1 MGPFGVPFFYLESY
15 NENAMSGLRDT
26 EHDYQYT
33 ARCGEVI
40 CEDCFTEKYIAPF
53 NSNEQMFEFDHSEE

>member
-1 MGPFGVPFFYLESY
+1 MLCQVCES
-15 NENAMSGLRDT
+15 E
-26 EHDYQYT
+26 EHDYQCT

>member
-1 MGPFGVPFFYLESY
+1 MKMLCQVCEIQ
-15 NENAMSGLRDT
+15 

-40 CEDCFTEKYIAPF
+40 CEDCYTEKYIAAYDI
-53 NSNEQMFEFDHSEE
+53 NEQMFEFDHSEE